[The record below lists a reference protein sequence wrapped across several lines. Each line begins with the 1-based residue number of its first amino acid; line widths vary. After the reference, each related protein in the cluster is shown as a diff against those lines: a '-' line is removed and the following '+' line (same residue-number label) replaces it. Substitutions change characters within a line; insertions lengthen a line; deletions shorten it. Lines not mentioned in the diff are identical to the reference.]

1 MEAVARKR
9 SSDEMSRVALKA
21 FNTIATEWKLSLS
34 EAAELADM
42 SESTW
47 KRAKKPEYP
56 GNLTKD
62 QMLRLS
68 ALVGIY
74 KALKL
79 YFSAPIAAEWMR
91 LPNQGPLFHGKRPV
105 DTLIENGLPQFLHV
119 RNYLD
124 ALRNGALESAFT
136 ADRPMFAVA
145 F

>member
-1 MEAVARKR
+1 METVARKH
-9 SSDEMSRVALKA
+9 SSDEMTRVALQV
-21 FNTIATEWKLSLS
+21 FNNIATEWKLSLS

-42 SESTW
+42 PESTW
-47 KRAKKPEYP
+47 KRAKKPDYS

-105 DTLIENGLPQFLHV
+105 DTLIENGLPQFLYV

-124 ALRNGALESAFT
+124 ALRGGA
-136 ADRPMFAVA
+136 
-145 F
+145 